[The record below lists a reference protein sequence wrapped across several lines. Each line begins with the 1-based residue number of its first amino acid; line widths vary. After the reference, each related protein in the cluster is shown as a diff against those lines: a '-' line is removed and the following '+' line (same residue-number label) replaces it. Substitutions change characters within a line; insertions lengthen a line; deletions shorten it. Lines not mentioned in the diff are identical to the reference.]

1 MSAPRG
7 TTPTLTLT
15 FTDQGLDLT
24 AADKVYVTFDFGG
37 EQLTKESEDLTIGAK
52 TIGVHLTQ
60 AETLAFPEGSV
71 DIQVNWLIDAERY
84 ASEVVRYPFSRQLI
98 DEVLP

>member
-24 AADKVYVTFDFGG
+24 AANQ
-37 EQLTKESEDLTIGAK
+37 EKERRSEHA
-52 TIGVHLTQ
+52 
-60 AETLAFPEGSV
+60 
-71 DIQVNWLIDAERY
+71 
-84 ASEVVRYPFSRQLI
+84 
-98 DEVLP
+98 